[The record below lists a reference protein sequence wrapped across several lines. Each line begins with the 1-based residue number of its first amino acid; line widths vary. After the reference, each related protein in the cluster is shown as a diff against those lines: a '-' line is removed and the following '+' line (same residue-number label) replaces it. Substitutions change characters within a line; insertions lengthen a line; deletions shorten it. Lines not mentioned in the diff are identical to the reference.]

1 MVLCDQRLRSGESGF
16 DVLLALL
23 ARCPQARGAMVSGE
37 FDAPAL
43 RRAEDEGYLVLK
55 KPVDVADL
63 QALLSRWL
71 AVPMDAAAAM
81 EEPLP

>member
-1 MVLCDQRLRSGESGF
+1 
-16 DVLLALL
+16 
-23 ARCPQARGAMVSGE
+23 MVSGE

-55 KPVDVADL
+55 MPVDVADL